1 MEAEAPVAL
10 SVGETL
16 GSRLKQECRER
27 REGNSRS
34 EERAWDMVI
43 VVVRYEGRVEEMTAR
58 FLACK
63 LSGWGHHAL
72 TFGNKSLYWRNKTG
86 CLEEDGDNP

>member
-1 MEAEAPVAL
+1 
-10 SVGETL
+10 
-16 GSRLKQECRER
+16 
-27 REGNSRS
+27 
-34 EERAWDMVI
+34 MVI